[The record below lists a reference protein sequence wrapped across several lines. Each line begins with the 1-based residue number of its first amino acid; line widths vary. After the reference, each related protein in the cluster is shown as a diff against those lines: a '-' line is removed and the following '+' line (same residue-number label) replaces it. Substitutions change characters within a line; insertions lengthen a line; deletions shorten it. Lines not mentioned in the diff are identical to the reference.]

1 MTDPGTF
8 FAASKIG
15 WYIVAPSHLLI
26 WSLVAAAILLAR
38 GRRAGK
44 ILTVLCAAL
53 FLLILGFPVGNLAL
67 RPLEDQYARPPW
79 PERVDGI
86 LVLGEGLNGKIYES
100 RGVPGIGP
108 ASDSLVALRILAER
122 YPEARIV
129 FSGGSGELSGSRVP
143 EARIAE
149 DILRG
154 MGLPASRISI
164 ETASRNTW
172 ENIDLSRAIARPA
185 PGETWLLL
193 VSAFHMPRA
202 MAVARSLDW
211 PLVPWPSNY
220 LTTGTLAQPPVSLGT
235 NLAHLDLAA
244 HEWLGLLVYRLDH
257 KAL

>member
-8 FAASKIG
+8 FEVSKIG
-15 WYIVAPSHLLI
+15 WFIVAPSHLLI
-26 WSLVAAAILLAR
+26 WSLVGAAILLAR

-44 ILTVLCAAL
+44 VLTLLCAVL
-53 FLLILGFPVGNLAL
+53 FLLVLVCPIGSLAL
-67 RPLEDQYARPPW
+67 RPLEDEYAQPPW

-86 LVLGEGLNGKIYES
+86 LVLGEGLDGELYEA
-100 RGVPGIGP
+100 RGVAGIGP
-108 ASDSLVALRILAER
+108 AADSLVALRILAER

-129 FSGGSGELSGSRVP
+129 FSGGSGKLSGSRVP
-143 EARIAE
+143 EAQIAD
-149 DILRG
+149 DILRQ
-154 MGLPASRISI
+154 MGLPASRITL

-172 ENIDLSRAIARPA
+172 ENIDLSRAIAQPA

-202 MAVARSLDW
+202 MAVARSLGW

-220 LTTGTLAQPPVSLGT
+220 LTTGTTFQPAVSLGA
-235 NLAHLDLAA
+235 NLARLDLAA
-244 HEWLGLLVYRLDH
+244 HEWLGLLIYRLDH